1 MKRAAWSSEQASSV
15 TATAAGPR
23 RLAKVPDPEVSTDP
37 DLRQGV
43 RTAGPL
49 VGTHA
54 HEVMSITAQLM
65 GRYDDEAGDERG
77 PAPIAAL
84 LAHLLYL
91 RRGLRRSL

>member
-1 MKRAAWSSEQASSV
+1 MRI
-15 TATAAGPR
+15 
-23 RLAKVPDPEVSTDP
+23 
-37 DLRQGV
+37 
-43 RTAGPL
+43 AGPL

-77 PAPIAAL
+77 PVPIAAL

-91 RRGLRRSL
+91 RHGLRCNWLAPYIVVCTQFAFQSDSHFVCKVCVIASEGLTLHKICF

>member
-1 MKRAAWSSEQASSV
+1 MSPTS
-15 TATAAGPR
+15 
-23 RLAKVPDPEVSTDP
+23 
-37 DLRQGV
+37 LRQGL
-43 RTAGPL
+43 RFAGPL

-77 PAPIAAL
+77 PVPVAAL

-91 RRGLRRSL
+91 RHGLRGTGIEH

>member
-1 MKRAAWSSEQASSV
+1 MRI
-15 TATAAGPR
+15 T
-23 RLAKVPDPEVSTDP
+23 
-37 DLRQGV
+37 
-43 RTAGPL
+43 GPL

-77 PAPIAAL
+77 PVPISAL

-91 RRGLRRSL
+91 RHGLRNSWWGPQIMRICG